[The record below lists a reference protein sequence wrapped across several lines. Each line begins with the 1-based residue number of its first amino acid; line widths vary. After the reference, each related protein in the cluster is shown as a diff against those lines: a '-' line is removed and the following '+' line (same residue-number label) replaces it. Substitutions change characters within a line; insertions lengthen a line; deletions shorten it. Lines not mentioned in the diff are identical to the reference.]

1 MEPAQRADW
10 IRSLFEQYQGP
21 LVRYAARL
29 TGKLDTARD
38 VVQEAF
44 IQLCQMDP
52 SKLDSR
58 PVAWLYTVCRN
69 RALDGMRKEARMSQL
84 SEAQVDTAEAPA
96 PSPLHL
102 VERSDATSAVLRAL
116 ESLPANLREVVRL
129 KFQDGLSYREIS
141 EVTGLSISN
150 VGFLIHVGIRKI
162 RETLRRRE
170 ER

>member
-10 IRSLFEQYQGP
+10 IRSLFEQYRGP

-29 TGKLDTARD
+29 TGDLDTARD

-58 PVAWLYTVCRN
+58 PGPWLYTVCRN
-69 RALDGMRKEARMSQL
+69 RAVDGLRKEARMSQL
-84 SEAQVDTAEAPA
+84 SEAQVDSVEAPA

-102 VERSDATSAVLRAL
+102 VERGETTSAVLRAL
-116 ESLPANLREVVRL
+116 ESLPANQQEVVRL

-141 EVTGLSISN
+141 EITGHSIGN
-150 VGFLIHVGIRKI
+150 VGFLIHVGIRRI

-170 ER
+170 TR